1 LRAVAVKDL
10 IDAGVHFG
18 HRISR
23 WNPAMRPYIFG
34 TRNQIH
40 IIDLRHTLRGLI
52 RAMNFVERLVASG
65 REVLFV
71 GTKRQAKGILIREA
85 KRCGVPYVAER
96 WLGGTL
102 TNFHTI
108 RSRLNRLQELE
119 LLEATG
125 EIDRYSKKMISSLR
139 RQLRKLRRN
148 LDGIRTMKDV
158 PSALFVIDVRKEIIA
173 VREATKLGIPV
184 IALTDTDSDPTGV
197 DIVIPGNDDAFRA
210 IEVIVAS
217 LADAVIAGKDK
228 MTARA
233 SMAEKAEAPAEA
245 PVPAAAAAPA
255 PALAPAPES
264 LAGDSGRRGA

>member
-1 LRAVAVKDL
+1 MRAVAVKDL

-40 IIDLRHTLRGLI
+40 IIDLRHTVRGLI
-52 RAMNFVERLVASG
+52 RATNFMERLVASG

-158 PSALFVIDVRKEIIA
+158 PSALFVVDVRKEVIA
-173 VREATKLGIPV
+173 VREANKLGIPV
-184 IALTDTDSDPTGV
+184 IALTDTDSDPAGV
-197 DIVIPGNDDAFRA
+197 DIMIPGNDDAFRA
-210 IEVIVAS
+210 IEVIVAA
-217 LADAVIAGKDK
+217 LADAAIGGKDK
-228 MTARA
+228 MTVRA
-233 SMAEKAEAPAEA
+233 SMAEKAETAPKPEE
-245 PVPAAAAAPA
+245 PAAATAAGPVQA
-255 PALAPAPES
+255 VSAEPSAED
-264 LAGDSGRRGA
+264 AGAKEG